1 MKGFFSWFK
10 GSTKMKRWMLV
21 ILIGIILVG
30 YGVASILIAKEM
42 SFLEIGKIVL
52 LFVIGFTTTILGIVF
67 ALKRTM
73 ELLIEASDMRMQKG
87 NKDINV
93 KSLIFNKKI
102 YNKGPNIVV
111 IGGGSGLNTVLRGLK
126 NYTSNITAIVT
137 VSDYGKLPTASRKQL
152 DLLPVEDIKESL
164 IALSYNEKMM
174 SEILEF
180 KFNEGMFSGLTFG
193 DIYFYSM
200 RKAMW
205 RLYRSNRKS
214 KIHIKYDRK
223 SITSNI

>member
-42 SFLEIGKIVL
+42 SFFDIGKLVC
-52 LFVIGFTTTILGIVF
+52 LFVIGFTITILGMVF

-73 ELLIEASDMRMQKG
+73 ELLVEASDMRLEKG

-93 KSLIFNKKI
+93 NSLIFNKKI

-111 IGGGSGLNTVLRGLK
+111 IGGGNGLNTVLRGLK

-137 VSDYGKLPTASRKQL
+137 VSDYGKLPSNSRKQL
-152 DLLPVEDIKESL
+152 ELLPVEDIKESL
-164 IALSYNEKMM
+164 EALSYNEQMM
-174 SEILEF
+174 SEILNF
-180 KFNEGMFSGLTFG
+180 KFDDGVFSGLTFG
-193 DIYFYSM
+193 DMYLYSM
-200 RKAMW
+200 RKIMW
-205 RLYRSNRKS
+205 RFYRSN
-214 KIHIKYDRK
+214 
-223 SITSNI
+223 

>member
-1 MKGFFSWFK
+1 
-10 GSTKMKRWMLV
+10 MKRWMLIIIV
-21 ILIGIILVG
+21 GIILVG

-52 LFVIGFTTTILGIVF
+52 LFVIGFTLTILGMVF

-93 KSLIFNKKI
+93 NSLIFNKKV

-111 IGGGSGLNTVLRGLK
+111 IGGGSGLNTVLKGLK

-137 VSDYGKLPTASRKQL
+137 VSDYGKLPTESRKQL
-152 DLLPVEDIKESL
+152 ELLPVEDIKESL
-164 IALSYNEKMM
+164 ISLSYNEQMM
-174 SEILEF
+174 SEMLDL
-180 KFNEGMFSGLTFG
+180 KFNEGVFAGLTFG
-193 DIYFYSM
+193 DIYLYSM
-200 RKAMW
+200 RKTMW
-205 RLYRSNRKS
+205 RFYRGNRKM
-214 KIHIKYDRK
+214 
-223 SITSNI
+223 

>member
-1 MKGFFSWFK
+1 MKGFFSWFE
-10 GSTKMKRWMLV
+10 GSTKMKRWMLIIIV
-21 ILIGIILVG
+21 GIILVG

-52 LFVIGFTTTILGIVF
+52 LFVIGFTLTILGMVF

-93 KSLIFNKKI
+93 NSLIFNKKV

-111 IGGGSGLNTVLRGLK
+111 IGGGSGLNTVLKGLK

-137 VSDYGKLPTASRKQL
+137 VSDYGKLPTESRKQL
-152 DLLPVEDIKESL
+152 ELLPVEDIKESL
-164 IALSYNEKMM
+164 ISLSYNEQMM
-174 SEILEF
+174 SEMLDL
-180 KFNEGMFSGLTFG
+180 KFNEGVFAGLTFG
-193 DIYFYSM
+193 DIYLYSM
-200 RKAMW
+200 RKTMW
-205 RLYRSNRKS
+205 RFYRGNRKM
-214 KIHIKYDRK
+214 
-223 SITSNI
+223 

>member
-10 GSTKMKRWMLV
+10 GSTKMKRWMLI
-21 ILIGIILVG
+21 ILVGIILVG

-52 LFVIGFTTTILGIVF
+52 LFVIGFTLTILGMVF

-93 KSLIFNKKI
+93 NSLIFNKKV

-111 IGGGSGLNTVLRGLK
+111 IGGGSGLNTVLKGLK

-152 DLLPVEDIKESL
+152 ELLPVEDIKESL
-164 IALSYNEKMM
+164 IALSYNEQMM
-174 SEILEF
+174 SEMLDL
-180 KFNEGMFSGLTFG
+180 KFNEGVFAGLTFG
-193 DIYFYSM
+193 DIYLYSM
-200 RKAMW
+200 RKTMW
-205 RLYRSNRKS
+205 RFYRGNRKM
-214 KIHIKYDRK
+214 
-223 SITSNI
+223 